1 MIDRRTF
8 LKSLAAVTAGLSIKG
23 CNWPLRKETDS
34 IGPLLPLRPL
44 GKTGAAVTMLGLGGH
59 HIGGEMSER
68 DAQATI
74 EVAME
79 GGVRFFDTAE
89 GYQDGESEKRYG
101 KYLSPKYREQVFL
114 MTKCEQKTMND
125 AMESLD
131 KSLKRLNTDYLDL
144 WQVHTLNTDYL
155 DLWQVHTLESVD
167 DVDERVAGGIIDA
180 MTKAKESGK
189 VRHIGFTGH
198 ATPATHMR
206 MLEHTKAFETSQ
218 MPINVCDPSYKS
230 FILNVLPVLLK
241 RKMGVLAMKTLGEGS
256 FTGRGPVFE
265 ENDIKPI
272 IPDQISIREALYFV
286 WSLPVSVI
294 ITGPDNPEM
303 MREKILLAQNFT
315 KMNED
320 QRQALIDR
328 VADIASQGLL
338 EDYKYGEF
346 A

>member
-8 LKSLAAVTAGLSIKG
+8 LKSMAAITAGLSIKG
-23 CNWPLRKETDS
+23 CNWPQQKQTD
-34 IGPLLPLRPL
+34 IFGDLLPLRPL
-44 GKTGAAVTMLGLGGH
+44 GNTGAAVTMLGVGGH

-68 DAQATI
+68 DAQETI
-74 EVAME
+74 EVAMA

-89 GYQDGESEKRYG
+89 GYQNGESESRYG
-101 KYLSPKYREQVFL
+101 KFLTPKYRDQVFL
-114 MTKCEQKTMND
+114 MTKCEQNNYED
-125 AMESLD
+125 AMQSLD

-144 WQVHTLNTDYL
+144 WQVHTL
-155 DLWQVHTLESVD
+155 ESVED
-167 DVDERVAGGIIDA
+167 TDERVAGGIIDA
-180 MTKAKESGK
+180 MVEAKKSGK
-189 VRHIGFTGH
+189 ARYIGFTGH
-198 ATPATHMR
+198 ATPGTHLR
-206 MLEHTKAFETSQ
+206 MLEHTKAFQTCQ

-230 FILNVLPVLLK
+230 FILNVLPALLE

-265 ENDIKPI
+265 KENIKPI
-272 IPDQISIREALYFV
+272 VPDQISIREALYFV

-303 MREKILLAQNFT
+303 IREKIIMAQNFT
-315 KMNED
+315 KMSD
-320 QRQALIDR
+320 SQRQALIDK
-328 VADIASQGLL
+328 VADIASSGLL